1 MIVNQTISKVEGLR
15 VRLCKW
21 DDQESLFIIF
31 ITPDGEVE
39 TLLHGKDNKLS
50 KEVLKHFDMSQV
62 EIADYR
68 GHKLYTGEG

>member
-1 MIVNQTISKVEGLR
+1 MIVNQTIRKVEGLS
-15 VRLCKW
+15 VRICKW
-21 DDQESLFIIF
+21 DDAESMYITA

-39 TLLHGKDNKLS
+39 TLIFGKDIKLS
-50 KEVLKHFDMSQV
+50 KEVLKNFDMSQV

>member
-1 MIVNQTISKVEGLR
+1 MA
-15 VRLCKW
+15 
-21 DDQESLFIIF
+21 
-31 ITPDGEVE
+31 
-39 TLLHGKDNKLS
+39 KDNKLS